1 MAEATKKRN
10 TYAVDEELE
19 APFNINNFK
28 RCGKYVKHSAKGL
41 LLGGLFS
48 LLGAI
53 FALCGPYFIK
63 IVIDLITKEQ
73 AAGTANIKGILIVG
87 VLYLVCILLSELC
100 AYIRTLAVAKA
111 GQQIIHEIRVDIF
124 SHIQK
129 LSFNYFDSR
138 PRGKILVRVV
148 HYVNNVADFLSN
160 GLINIVVQF
169 LTIFII
175 IFFMLSLDAY
185 LTLYVLAGVPLF
197 IIYMMLIKKRQRK
210 AHTDHSAKNSNVTAY
225 VSESIN
231 GMQITQACNREDVNQ
246 GIYEG
251 LLGELRKAH
260 MRAVGINLTVPFV
273 IENLTAFVRAF
284 LYVGAIVL
292 CMGKQYEASVVIAM
306 ASYAT
311 RFWGPIQSIGDI
323 YNQLVNTGSYLERIF
338 DTIDEEIE
346 VDDVEGAY
354 DMPAIKGEVEYK
366 NVTFAY
372 EEGKNILENVSFKA
386 KPGQSIAL
394 VGPTG
399 AGKSTVVNLLCRFYD
414 IQKGE
419 ILIDGHNVHDVTLR
433 SLRSSMGIMLQ
444 DSFIFSGTIKDN
456 IRYGKLDAT
465 DEEIIEAAKTVSAH
479 DFIMNLENGYDT
491 EVNEKGSMLSQGQ
504 RQLICFARTVLS
516 DPAIMILDEATSSID
531 TETEQLVQ
539 QGIEKMMA
547 GRTSFVIAHR
557 LSTIINCD
565 TIMYIDKKG
574 IAEAGSHQE
583 LLEKKGHYYDLY
595 TAQLM
600 DPDDPHF
607 IVK

>member
-1 MAEATKKRN
+1 MARN
-10 TYAVDEELE
+10 RYDIDESLE
-19 APFNINNFK
+19 TPFNINNFK
-28 RCGKYVKHSAKGL
+28 RCGKYVRHSAKGL
-41 LLGGLFS
+41 ILGGILS
-48 LLGAI
+48 LLATL

-63 IVIDLITKEQ
+63 AVIDIITKQ
-73 AAGTANIKGILIVG
+73 QQNGTTEIKGIIIVG
-87 VLYLVCILLSELC
+87 VLYLVCILLSEIC
-100 AYIRTLAVAKA
+100 SYFRTIVVSKS

-185 LTLYVLAGVPLF
+185 LTLFVLAGMPVF
-197 IIYMMLIKKRQRK
+197 IIYMLLIKNRQRR
-210 AHTDHSAKNSNVTAY
+210 AWTNHSAKNSNATAY

-231 GMQITQACNREDVNQ
+231 GMQITQAFNREKVNQ
-246 GIYEG
+246 GIYEK
-251 LLGELRKAH
+251 LLDEMRKAH
-260 MRAVGINLTVPFV
+260 MKAVSINLSVPFV
-273 IENLTAFVRAF
+273 IENLASFVRAF
-284 LYVGAIVL
+284 LYIGAIVL
-292 CMGKQYEASVVIAM
+292 LANKNYEASVIIAM
-306 ASYAT
+306 ASYAN

-338 DTIDEEIE
+338 DTIDEKIEI
-346 VDDVEGAY
+346 DDVEGAY
-354 DMPAIKGEVEYK
+354 DIPEIKGEVEYK
-366 NVTFAY
+366 DVTFSY
-372 EEGKNILENVSFKA
+372 EEGKTILENVSFKA
-386 KPGQSIAL
+386 APGQSVAL

-419 ILIDGHNVHDVTLR
+419 ILIDGHNVHDVTLS

-444 DSFIFSGTIKDN
+444 DSFIFSGTVKDN

-465 DEEIIEAAKTVSAH
+465 DEEIINAAKTVCAH
-479 DFIMNLENGYDT
+479 DFISNLENGYDT
-491 EVNEKGSMLSQGQ
+491 EINEKGSMLSQGQ

-516 DPAIMILDEATSSID
+516 DPKILILDEATSSID

-539 QGIEKMMA
+539 QGIEKMMK

-574 IAEAGSHQE
+574 ILETGSHNE
-583 LLEKKGHYYDLY
+583 LLEKGGAYHDLY

-600 DPDDPHF
+600 END
-607 IVK
+607 